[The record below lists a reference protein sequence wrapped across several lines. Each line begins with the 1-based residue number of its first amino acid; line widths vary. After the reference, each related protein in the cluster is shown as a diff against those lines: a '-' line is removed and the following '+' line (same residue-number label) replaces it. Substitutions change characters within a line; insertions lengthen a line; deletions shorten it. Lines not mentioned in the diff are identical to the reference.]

1 MRTKRLRLDGV
12 DCNDDGVLVE
22 GSGMIVDQR
31 NIDLNAQISRAV
43 EGLRSSI
50 SFV

>member
-12 DCNDDGVLVE
+12 GCSDNGVSVE
-22 GSGMIVDQR
+22 GGMIVDQR
-31 NIDLNAQISRAV
+31 NIDLNSRISRAV

-50 SFV
+50 S